1 MLSADL
7 PCAYASSRTNI
18 TARSIP
24 QAFLPAAHCRFLDD
38 RAPHQS
44 LHVGLDG
51 ALPGVSPSPALQH
64 PFPRPDSLHGSLLSH
79 LWQFLLRLYSP
90 DWMFATQGICAHQV
104 GLAHP
109 SLLGDDERV
118 SLHRLLSAH
127 RETALLGEDPA
138 RESPGTISTLAIP
151 SLLAKRWAR

>member
-24 QAFLPAAHCRFLDD
+24 QVFLTAAHRGRLDG

-51 ALPGVSPSPALQH
+51 ALPSVSPGPALQH
-64 PFPRPDSLHGSLLSH
+64 PFPRTNSLHGSLLSH
-79 LWQFLLRLYSP
+79 LWQFLLRLYPP

-109 SLLGDDERV
+109 LVLGDDEHV
-118 SLHRLLSAH
+118 GVHRLLSAH
-127 RETALLGEDPA
+127 RETALLGDDPA
-138 RESPGTISTLAIP
+138 RESPGTISTTAIP
-151 SLLAKRWAR
+151 SLLAKR